1 MALDASQNLEDVELL
16 ARFAKGDRS
25 AAQILTARLAPF
37 VFAQAYRM
45 LGDRAE
51 AEDITQDSLLR
62 LWHAAPDWQPGQ
74 AKVTTWLYRVA
85 SNLCIDKMRKAKRH
99 SGEAVPELPDDR
111 PNMERRLQDRAR
123 AQALRAA
130 LGGLSER
137 QKQAMTLRHL
147 EGLSNPK
154 MMDKDFSPA
163 PLDDQDLEALFEAA
177 QRDTPELDPKFLA
190 QLQAQ
195 AAAALPQQPAAV
207 PQRRRPGIFGRL
219 SQVVA
224 QIGGWPA
231 GAGLAMAGAA
241 GVVIGVS
248 PPETVLDITSAYFQ
262 TESLSELSG
271 IGLEAEFTWEDS

>member
-1 MALDASQNLEDVELL
+1 MALDASQNLEHVELL

-37 VFAQAYRM
+37 VLAQAYRM

-85 SNLCIDKMRKAKRH
+85 SNLCIDKMRKTKRH

-130 LGGLSER
+130 LGGLPER

-147 EGLSNPK
+147 EGLSNP
-154 MMDKDFSPA
+154 D
-163 PLDDQDLEALFEAA
+163 
-177 QRDTPELDPKFLA
+177 
-190 QLQAQ
+190 
-195 AAAALPQQPAAV
+195 
-207 PQRRRPGIFGRL
+207 
-219 SQVVA
+219 VA
-224 QIGGWPA
+224 QIMQISVEA
-231 GAGLAMAGAA
+231 
-241 GVVIGVS
+241 V
-248 PPETVLDITSAYFQ
+248 
-262 TESLSELSG
+262 ESLMSRGKRSLAHALAPQKKAL
-271 IGLEAEFTWEDS
+271 GLEDDG